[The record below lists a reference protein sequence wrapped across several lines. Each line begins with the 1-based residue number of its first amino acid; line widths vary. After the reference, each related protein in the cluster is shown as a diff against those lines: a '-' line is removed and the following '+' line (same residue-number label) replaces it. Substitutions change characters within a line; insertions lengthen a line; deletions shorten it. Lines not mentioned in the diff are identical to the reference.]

1 LKVSNIYNKNNFN
14 MQFRTKLDYSDN
26 RQIKQREQTFT
37 NLSGGTVFGLPF
49 SGLTSGVDISNT
61 GTTEEYFNLTGN
73 TFSGNNTTT
82 TFNWVDSRMSVADTY
97 LSAITPSNSATT
109 QDSGIIFIPNT
120 STIIDGN
127 TVYLSYSGVSLS
139 DISVTSMNIT
149 GPSTYS
155 GTVSVDFF
163 DVLSGASVDYTGRT
177 IWVDCTEI
185 VRTKKLIITENPQP
199 GYVWTC
205 QDSEGL
211 GAWVPSSGIS
221 ADTNTFVTGAT
232 FNENT
237 LNLTRNDAVV
247 ISATYTGNTNS
258 SCISDFHV
266 SNIHSCSPLNINPLD
281 EGNVYIGSTSGFTFD
296 VTNKRLGINTDTP
309 NHTFEI
315 FSNNNKSKLYYSD
328 SSSTVQN
335 VFLSGATDTLTQIG
349 TVAPAFS
356 GVTGGLMMGIVGTTA
371 SFPAYGSQ
379 GDTFIYSSVDT
390 NNLNIITQ
398 VGSGGKHIK
407 MYAGN
412 DVNNSASL
420 PQTTVDFLMLG
431 SGANRGFLGIGL
443 TGSTT
448 PTEKFDVNGNARFR
462 NIGSNA
468 SAGAL
473 HYDTNGVLTT
483 STSDIRMKSE
493 ITTISSALDKVL
505 NLRGVTFKWNS
516 DIENGVTG
524 NTRVGFI
531 AQEVKGVVPELTFT
545 NERTVDKLMGVHYQD
560 VTALLVE
567 AIKELAISGTSL
579 FNREEVIINSQ
590 TVASED
596 NNIELNYN
604 GTKES
609 AIGGGIFVNKGIN
622 ENTNSEFL
630 IDSNGNWVTNN
641 HFKPFGLVIPEYTP
655 TSSSDENGVVGEIVR
670 DNDYIYI
677 KRLSGW
683 GRCPLENF

>member
-1 LKVSNIYNKNNFN
+1 

-37 NLSGGTVFGLPF
+37 NLIGGTVFGLPF

-82 TFNWVDSRMSVADTY
+82 TFNWVDSRMSIADTY

-139 DISVTSMNIT
+139 DISITSMNIT

-211 GAWVPSSGIS
+211 GAWVPSSGVS

-247 ISATYTGNTNS
+247 ISAIYTGNTNS

-315 FSNNNKSKLYYSD
+315 FSNNNKSKLYYNN
-328 SSSTVQN
+328 SSATVQN

-349 TVAPAFS
+349 AVAPAFG
-356 GVTGGLMMGIVGTTA
+356 GVTGALSMGVVGTTA

-379 GDTFIYSSVDT
+379 GDAFIYASIDT

-398 VGSGGKHIK
+398 VGSGGKNIR
-407 MYAGN
+407 MFAGQ
-412 DVNNSASL
+412 DVFG
-420 PQTTVDFLMLG
+420 TTPDFSMLG
-431 SGANRGFLGIGL
+431 TGATRGFVGLGLAI
-443 TGSTT
+443 
-448 PTEKFDVNGNARFR
+448 PTENLDIAQNVRIR

-473 HYDTNGVLTT
+473 HYDVNGVLTT
-483 STSDIRMKSE
+483 STSDVRMKSE
-493 ITTISSALDKVL
+493 ITTINSALDKVL

-516 DIENGVTG
+516 DIENGLTG

-531 AQEVKGVVPELTFT
+531 AQEVKTVVPELTFT

-567 AIKELAISGTSL
+567 AIKELAISGASL

-630 IDSNGNWVTNN
+630 IDSNGDWVTNN
-641 HFKPFGLVIPEYTP
+641 YFKPFGLVIPEYTP
-655 TSSSDENGVVGEIVR
+655 TSSSDGKGVVGEIVR

>member
-1 LKVSNIYNKNNFN
+1 

-82 TFNWVDSRMSVADTY
+82 TFNWVDSRMSIADTY

-109 QDSGIIFIPNT
+109 QDSGIIFIPNA

-211 GAWVPSSGIS
+211 GAWVPSSGVS

-247 ISATYTGNTNS
+247 ISTIYTGNTNS

-315 FSNNNKSKLYYSD
+315 FSNNNKSKLYYNN
-328 SSSTVQN
+328 SSATVQN

-349 TVAPAFS
+349 AVAPAFG
-356 GVTGGLMMGIVGTTA
+356 GVTGALTMGVVGTTA

-379 GDTFIYSSVDT
+379 GDTFIYASVDT

-398 VGSGGKHIK
+398 VGSGGKNIR
-407 MYAGN
+407 MFAGQ
-412 DVNNSASL
+412 DVFG
-420 PQTTVDFLMLG
+420 TTPDFSMLG
-431 SGANRGFLGIGL
+431 TGATRGFVGLGL
-443 TGSTT
+443 AT
-448 PTEKFDVNGNARFR
+448 PTENLDIAQNVRIR

-473 HYDTNGVLTT
+473 HYDVNGVLTT

-493 ITTISSALDKVL
+493 ITTINSALDKVL

-516 DIENGVTG
+516 DIENGLTG

-531 AQEVKGVVPELTFT
+531 AQEVKSIVPELTFT

-579 FNREEVIINSQ
+579 FNREEIIINSQ

-630 IDSNGNWVTNN
+630 IDSNGDWVTNN
-641 HFKPFGLVIPEYTP
+641 YFKPFGLVIPEYTP
-655 TSSSDENGVVGEIVR
+655 TSSSDEKGVVGEIVR

>member
-1 LKVSNIYNKNNFN
+1 